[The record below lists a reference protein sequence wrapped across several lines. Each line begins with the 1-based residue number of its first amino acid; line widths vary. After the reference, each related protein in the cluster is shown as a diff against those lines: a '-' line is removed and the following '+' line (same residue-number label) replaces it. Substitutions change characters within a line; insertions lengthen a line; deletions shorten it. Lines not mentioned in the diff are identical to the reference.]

1 MLHTINKSPF
11 ENGTMLTC
19 FRFLQPGDPVLFI
32 EDGVYAVRSA
42 GHYTSDIRDV
52 LKTNPVYALL
62 PDLDARG
69 IDVVVEGVQSIDY
82 DGFVELV
89 EHHQVNSWL

>member
-11 ENGTMLTC
+11 ESATMETC

-32 EDGVYAVRSA
+32 EDGVYAVESSNRFS
-42 GHYTSDIRDV
+42 SDIRET
-52 LKTNPVYALL
+52 LESNPVYALK

-69 IDVVVEGVQSIDY
+69 IATLTEGVRTVDY
-82 DGFVELV
+82 DGFVALV
-89 EHHQVNSWL
+89 EEHRMNSWL